1 LSLNQDGSVEDYMR
15 EFEAV
20 QFQVSKFNAG
30 FDDMFFTLHYVNG
43 LRDYIRGG
51 IQSQLPDSVDKASLL
66 ARI

>member
-1 LSLNQDGSVEDYMR
+1 MR